1 MTEQVQTSRKFCI
14 DKLSLD
20 PDVQITETS
29 EFMTVDPVTLI
40 REGVYPYED
49 GMVLKPGDELAKGA
63 AVSRLYVAWDH
74 PPLRIITQPQE
85 IKGTVDGLRAE
96 KDSNGVKIKGR
107 LSFIK
112 NRLTADQLE
121 LIRSKVRRDV
131 SLGFYF
137 TIDRTPGS
145 WNGQRYDYV
154 QRNYVFDHVAS
165 VDHGRCPFPKCG
177 IGVDAGGLNVQAGIG
192 ANMQIGNDPYP
203 NEHSCRLKE
212 PGQFEANSFR
222 RIRQGKV
229 SLILAKKK
237 GQTTMTVQAIRYPT
251 ASWSEAEA
259 RSNCAGRKGSFEPAS
274 SAKSDTV
281 MTKEES
287 DTSTR
292 EKFSQKE
299 VNFRPGD
306 ENRPDAICGNCIF
319 RDWVGK
325 IDCSIVEGTIADNMT
340 CDENTPKPT
349 LERWVLG
356 VKRGN
361 ASDEAALPKE
371 EPYKETMSRDNAAKF
386 LRELSAMDRP
396 TLVRM
401 HERQHKS
408 PDFTPESR
416 AHRCVLFALGK
427 KKTPRTV

>member
-1 MTEQVQTSRKFCI
+1 MTRLTEQVQSSRKFCI

-63 AVSRLYVAWDH
+63 EVSRLYVAWDH
-74 PPLRIITQPQE
+74 PPVRIITQPQE

-96 KDSNGVKIKGR
+96 KDSKGVKIKGT
-107 LSFIK
+107 LTFIK

-121 LIRSKVRRDV
+121 LIRSKIRRDV

-137 TIDRTPGS
+137 TIDRTPGT

-165 VDHGRCPFPKCG
+165 VDHGRCPFPQCG
-177 IGVDAGGLNVQAGIG
+177 IGVDAGGLNVQAGIS
-192 ANMQIGNDPYP
+192 ANVHIGNDPYP
-203 NEHSCRLKE
+203 NEHSCRIRQ
-212 PGQFEANSFR
+212 PGDFQAESFR
-222 RIRQGKV
+222 RIKSGKV
-229 SLILAKKK
+229 SLILARLK
-237 GQTTMTVQAIRYPT
+237 GEKTLTLQAVRYPT
-251 ASWSEAEA
+251 ASWSAAAA
-259 RSNCAGRKGSFEPAS
+259 RSNCEGRKGSFEPAS

-281 MTKEES
+281 MTKEEG
-287 DTSTR
+287 DTH

-306 ENRPDAICGNCIF
+306 ENSPDAICQNCVF
-319 RDWVGK
+319 RDWASK
-325 IDCSIVEGTIADNMT
+325 SNCSIVEGTIADNMT
-340 CDENTPKPT
+340 CDENTPKPS

-356 VKRGN
+356 VQRGN
-361 ASDEAALPKE
+361 ASDEADAPPPV
-371 EPYKETMSRDNAAKF
+371 PYKDPMSRGNVPKY
-386 LRELSAMDRP
+386 LRELRRMDRP
-396 TLVRM
+396 TLVKLHAQM
-401 HERQHKS
+401 HKAE
-408 PDFTPESR
+408 DFNAESL
-416 AHRCVLFALGK
+416 AHGCVLFALK
-427 KKTPRTV
+427 KANRRN